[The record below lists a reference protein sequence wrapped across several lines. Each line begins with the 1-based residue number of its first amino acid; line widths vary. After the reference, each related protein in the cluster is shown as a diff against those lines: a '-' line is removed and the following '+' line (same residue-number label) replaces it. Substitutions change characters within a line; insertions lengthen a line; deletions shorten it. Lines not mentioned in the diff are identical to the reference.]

1 METVFFLIKTK
12 IKGNLFY
19 KDPKNNIYI
28 YIYIQES
35 GQRSILVWGLSALN
49 NNP

>member
-28 YIYIQES
+28 YIYIYRNQVR
-35 GQRSILVWGLSALN
+35 GVF
-49 NNP
+49 